1 MDEISLYIN
10 ALFWGKPVVILIQY
24 MSDVIFFLASRKS
37 KYQKAICCWGG
48 AGEAPEATQGT
59 AASIWRALAGG
70 SHGVLLVLTN
80 FVFLQ
85 MPKKLFDR
93 KLSND
98 LQKLHALKQLP
109 QGLVRALLDEEAPV
123 TLLMLQVPPA
133 QTASGRAS
141 AKI

>member
-1 MDEISLYIN
+1 MGETCSHSN
-10 ALFWGKPVVILIQY
+10 
-24 MSDVIFFLASRKS
+24 S
-37 KYQKAICCWGG
+37 KHVRCHLLPCQQKEQVPESNLLLGRG
-48 AGEAPEATQGT
+48 GEAPEATQGT

-70 SHGVLLVLTN
+70 SHGVLLVLTD

-85 MPKKLFDR
+85 MRKKLFDR

-133 QTASGRAS
+133 QAASGRAS